1 MMMRSTLAAAVLT
14 ISVATVAAQSDLVRE
29 RAELMYNQG
38 EHIYGTLNK
47 MVRGEIA
54 YDQAKVDEAFAKLK
68 AIAPK
73 LSALYPET
81 AKGQAPDADYYASE
95 KVWQNKADFDAR
107 LAKLAKD
114 IDANAPKATSLD
126 GLKEARAVI
135 VETCNGCHE
144 VYRLKK
150 S

>member
-1 MMMRSTLAAAVLT
+1 MMRSMLAAAVLAT
-14 ISVATVAAQSDLVRE
+14 GVATVAAQSDLVRE

-38 EHIYGTLNK
+38 EYVYGTLNK

-68 AIAPK
+68 EIAPK
-73 LSALYPET
+73 LSALYIET

-107 LAKLAKD
+107 LAKLEKD
-114 IDANAPKATSLD
+114 INENAPKAKSLD
-126 GLKEARAVI
+126 GLKDARAVI